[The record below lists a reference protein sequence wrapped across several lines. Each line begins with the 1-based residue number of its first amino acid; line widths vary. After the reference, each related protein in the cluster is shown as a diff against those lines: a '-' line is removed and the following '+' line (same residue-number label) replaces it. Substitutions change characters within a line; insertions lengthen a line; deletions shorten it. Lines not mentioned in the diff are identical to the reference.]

1 MSLLPAYI
9 VLCGMPRC
17 GTRQFSDFISSDD
30 RVCLQAEIR
39 KQLVESVHTLV
50 THADRVYGAERK
62 SKLYTQKRCAIVP
75 ELFGYI
81 SKVSK
86 NAKETAIIHG
96 FKTPGIEECH
106 QQLSEILLPSTQR
119 LVYLYSIRNI
129 KDCYLSISSMSWF
142 KSTQKRF
149 IGKYISSLRDAIALH
164 KSAHKKG
171 SKIHVSAL
179 NLDDYIASTDKPAW
193 IMQRLYT
200 PVGLHIPYER
210 AAEIV
215 QTTQNTNA
223 TARITGKERPSETS
237 LPMHLMFMANQ
248 RRINNAIRDF
258 NATFGENLALY
269 E

>member
-1 MSLLPAYI
+1 MSVLPAYI

-17 GTRQFSDFISSDD
+17 GTRQFSDFINRDE
-30 RVCLQAEIR
+30 RVCLQAEIH
-39 KQLVESVHTLV
+39 KPLVESVHTLV
-50 THADRVYGAERK
+50 THADKVYGAGKK
-62 SKLYTQKRCAIVP
+62 SKLYTEKRCIIVP

-86 NAKETAIIHG
+86 NTKETAVIHG

-106 QQLSEILLPSTQR
+106 QQLSELLLPSTQK

-164 KSAHKKG
+164 KSAQKKG
-171 SKIHVSAL
+171 SKIQVSAL
-179 NLDDYIASTDKPAW
+179 NLDDYIASNDKPAW
-193 IMQRLYT
+193 INERLYR
-200 PVGLHIPYER
+200 PVGIDISHER
-210 AAEIV
+210 AAELIK
-215 QTTQNTNA
+215 TTKNTNA
-223 TARITGKERPSETS
+223 TARITGKERPTELS

-248 RRINNAIRDF
+248 RRINNAVRDF